1 MRTPSQN
8 YEVSLAIW
16 DHSLLIIIIIIIIM
30 VLLGRAMVCSYIGCH
45 CQYTNHRCVWHRLA
59 AICDASF
66 DVGVVSRQFGKQ
78 GVVGDWR

>member
-1 MRTPSQN
+1 
-8 YEVSLAIW
+8 
-16 DHSLLIIIIIIIIM
+16 M

-45 CQYTNHRCVWHRLA
+45 CQYTNHRCIWHRLA